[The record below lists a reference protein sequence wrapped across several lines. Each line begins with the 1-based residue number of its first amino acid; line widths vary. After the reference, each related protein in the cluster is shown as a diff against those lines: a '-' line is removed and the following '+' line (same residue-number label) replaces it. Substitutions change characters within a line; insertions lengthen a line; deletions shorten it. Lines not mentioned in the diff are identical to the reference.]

1 MRHRAAGAPGGEA
14 GAERTVG
21 GATRLELGLPGGSGG
36 RASWPFLVPRGRP
49 RRRRAAGPRRS
60 PCVFGALGVAPALA
74 EAKAKAQTDAG
85 VGQAAGPPSSYEV
98 PAAAPQ
104 ASAIK
109 AAEMRDPAAS
119 GFPSWRGGRW
129 GSLCPCP
136 VSQWVCEGVLVTV

>member
-1 MRHRAAGAPGGEA
+1 MA
-14 GAERTVG
+14 
-21 GATRLELGLPGGSGG
+21 
-36 RASWPFLVPRGRP
+36 VPA
-49 RRRRAAGPRRS
+49 AAGPPVRGDPR
-60 PCVFGALGVAPALA
+60 VFGALGVAPALA